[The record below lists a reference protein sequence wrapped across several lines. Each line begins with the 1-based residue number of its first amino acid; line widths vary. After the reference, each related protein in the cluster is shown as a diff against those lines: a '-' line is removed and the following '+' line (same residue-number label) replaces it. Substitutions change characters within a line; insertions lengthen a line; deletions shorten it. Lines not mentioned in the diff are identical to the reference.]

1 MILVDNKFWASEA
14 MANTLDV
21 LGTLRNGGIGTVKG
35 YKPTSNYV
43 QSPTVNVQFISKFS
57 TERLY
62 QRKLQALQA
71 IDFATVSAKIA
82 KEPKFEG
89 KNVAAM
95 FDAAKADLIASLEK
109 TLAGNRSDG
118 HRQGHDRCYAHT
130 SQGIKVNLDCE
141 KVDGIMVPKL
151 VDGFPVAE
159 SVMVMH
165 IELNRTTIVEGVRKL
180 VNSRAETI
188 MKGIVESAMNRRS
201 VGIKAFSLKADN
213 FDAIIIDRQTIE
225 PQDIYADGL
234 TDIIM
239 EAVREAA

>member
-71 IDFATVSAKIA
+71 IDFATVSDKIA
-82 KEPKFEG
+82 KELKFDG

-109 TLAGNRSDG
+109 TLAGDRSDG

-188 MKGIVESAMNRRS
+188 MKGIIESAMNRRS